1 MLLNS
6 QNPSAVGVRDEPVQ
20 LVCRLSI
27 DAAPLS
33 TPLTK

>member
-1 MLLNS
+1 MRRCYGL
-6 QNPSAVGVRDEPVQ
+6 AVRDEPVQ